1 MNEQNSIAFKI
12 RKYRK
17 IKNLSID
24 QLSQLCD
31 IHASTLKKYEN
42 GSRNPKPDQL
52 LKISSALGVSINAF
66 IEFDLNTVSDVLS
79 LLMRM
84 DEQTDMTWSA
94 QRDSDGKIIP
104 STISFS
110 FNDEKLNN
118 AISNYMEYKEET
130 LPEHVDMTLENHK
143 FQNDS
148 TKSRLLLFNDSLK
161 KRNDT

>member
-17 IKNLSID
+17 MKNLSID
-24 QLSQLCD
+24 QLSELCD

-66 IEFDLNTVSDVLS
+66 IEFDLNTISDVLS

-84 DEQTDMTWSA
+84 DEQTDMTWNA

-104 STISFS
+104 STISFL
-110 FNDEKLNN
+110 FNDDKLNN
-118 AISNYMEYKEET
+118 AISNYMEYKEEN
-130 LPEHVDMTLENHK
+130 LPKPLDMTLDSHE
-143 FQNDS
+143 FQNDA
-148 TKSRLLLFNDSLK
+148 TKSRLLMFNDSLK

>member
-1 MNEQNSIAFKI
+1 MNEQNLIAFKI

-17 IKNLSID
+17 MKNLSID
-24 QLSQLCD
+24 QLSELCD

-66 IEFDLNTVSDVLS
+66 IEFDLNTISDVLS

-84 DEQTDMTWSA
+84 DEQTDMTWNA
-94 QRDSDGKIIP
+94 QRDPDGKIIP

-110 FNDEKLNN
+110 FNDDKLNN
-118 AISNYMEYKEET
+118 AISSYIEYKEEN
-130 LPEHVDMTLENHK
+130 LPKPLDMTLDSHE
-143 FQNDS
+143 FQSDA
-148 TKSRLLLFNDSLK
+148 TKSRLLMFNDSLK

>member
-1 MNEQNSIAFKI
+1 MKD
-12 RKYRK
+12 
-17 IKNLSID
+17 LSID

-66 IEFDLNTVSDVLS
+66 VEFDLNTVSDVLS

-84 DEQTDMTWSA
+84 DEQTDMTWTA
-94 QRDSDGKIIP
+94 QRDIDGKIIP
-104 STISFS
+104 STIAFS
-110 FNDEKLNN
+110 FNDKKLNE
-118 AISNYMEYKEET
+118 AISNYMEYKEEN
-130 LPEHVDMTLENHK
+130 LPKCLDVKIDNHE
-143 FQNDS
+143 FQNDA

-161 KRNDT
+161 KRNDN